1 MESQLISQ
9 ITSTLIWL
17 GFFTAIFL
25 AYYNFLK
32 FRNKE
37 RMILIERDSD
47 FLESSTK
54 KNVKTPWH
62 IIGYTCS
69 GVGIGLFFSLP
80 FILNYRFDQGAVAS
94 VALALLFGG
103 IGVLLGN
110 KKQKKETL
118 NG

>member
-17 GFFTAIFL
+17 GFFTTIFL

-37 RMILIERDSD
+37 RMILIEKDSD
-47 FLESSTK
+47 LLESSTK
-54 KNVKTPWH
+54 KNVKIPWY
-62 IIGYTCS
+62 IIGYTS
-69 GVGIGLFFSLP
+69 AGIGIGLFFSVPLVINEP
-80 FILNYRFDQGAVAS
+80 DAGTVSS